1 MSHKLCPHASHSPGE
16 KGVGSSPITQASV
29 LSTYSLL
36 GHSIWHL
43 EEKRRKRRGEDAD
56 GSVVSKDDGDDE
68 DGEDADGNGAIADSA
83 AAAGTSGPSHRCTL
97 SHSGSN
103 AGSLSHCAGMEM
115 EPASQHSQDAAN
127 PVAPQRELLLFLIY
141 QKTYPLIS

>member
-83 AAAGTSGPSHRCTL
+83 AAAGDPDDTGMITVT
-97 SHSGSN
+97 
-103 AGSLSHCAGMEM
+103 AGL
-115 EPASQHSQDAAN
+115 N
-127 PVAPQRELLLFLIY
+127 PTCLVFGTE
-141 QKTYPLIS
+141 